1 MVRAAPDDA
10 AVTPFELRPSLLV
23 KRKSPGAAHA
33 GGGPTV
39 RDMHPAEALAV
50 ASEACDTW
58 EPVECTC
65 SRVRHTRRRKAD
77 WMDPSKGRV
86 EGVVVFHRAESAPF
100 GSRENRNRN
109 KAFRRL

>member
-1 MVRAAPDDA
+1 M
-10 AVTPFELRPSLLV
+10 
-23 KRKSPGAAHA
+23 
-33 GGGPTV
+33 

-100 GSRENRNRN
+100 SAREKIATETKLLDVCSSQRGGVPRPHS
-109 KAFRRL
+109 KPT

>member
-23 KRKSPGAAHA
+23 KRKPGR
-33 GGGPTV
+33 GS
-39 RDMHPAEALAV
+39 RRRRSRRSDMHPAEALAV